1 MNVEKIDHYSVR
13 TADLDRAIQFYA
25 DALGFH
31 PGPRPPISAPGAWL
45 YTPAQ
50 AGEAQGHAVV
60 HLACVNASAVQAV
73 PEHLADQPSPAA
85 PRTGALDH
93 IAFSASGIAEM
104 RAHLARH
111 GIAFRERK
119 VPDRDLRQ
127 IFMVD
132 PDGVMI
138 ELNYS
143 APDDM
148 APAGANLAD

>member
-1 MNVEKIDHYSVR
+1 
-13 TADLDRAIQFYA
+13 
-25 DALGFH
+25 
-31 PGPRPPISAPGAWL
+31 
-45 YTPAQ
+45 
-50 AGEAQGHAVV
+50 
-60 HLACVNASAVQAV
+60 
-73 PEHLADQPSPAA
+73 
-85 PRTGALDH
+85 
-93 IAFSASGIAEM
+93 M